1 MKTGI
6 VILAAGQGTRM
17 KSSLPKVLHTLAGLP
32 LLQHVIDTAKKLNPN
47 KIIVVYGHG
56 GETVKTQ
63 INEDSVTW
71 VEQAEQLGTGH
82 AVEQAIP
89 ELENVD
95 RVLVLYGDVPLI
107 KKATLE
113 RLLNKESALSIL
125 TTNLPD
131 PTGYGRIIRQA
142 DGYVEKIV
150 EHKDAK
156 HDELKVNEIN
166 TGILAAE
173 FDSLK
178 KWIEMLENKNSQ
190 QEFYLTDIVALA
202 VKQDVKVNSVNPEK
216 LSEVTGIN
224 DRVQLARLERDYQM
238 ETAEELMRAGITIRD
253 PSRIDIRGQVEIGQD
268 SELDINVILEGKVS
282 IGNFVKIG
290 ANTVIKNSQIADGV
304 TILEN
309 CVIEDAAIGADCKLG
324 PFSRIRPGTNLQGEN
339 HVGNFVEIKNSNV
352 GIGSKINHLSYVGDS
367 DVGKKVNI
375 GAGTITCNYDGA
387 NKHKTEIGDQVF
399 IGSNSA
405 LVAPVKIN
413 DGSTIGAGS
422 VITKDTPSDQL
433 TLSRAKQISI
443 NNWQRPVKQKPI
455 NQIPENQ
462 KPANEKK
469 D

>member
-63 INEDSVTW
+63 INEDGVTW

-290 ANTVIKNSQIADGV
+290 ANTVVKNSQIADGV

>member
-142 DGYVEKIV
+142 DVYVDKTV
-150 EHKDAK
+150 KDKEYK
-156 HDELKVNEIN
+156 HYELKVNEIN

-422 VITKDTPSDQL
+422 VITKDTPSNQL

>member
-202 VKQDVKVNSVNPEK
+202 VKQDVKVKSVNPEK

-422 VITKDTPSDQL
+422 VITKDTPSNQL

>member
-268 SELDINVILEGKVS
+268 SEIDINVILEGKVS